1 MRKKMMVCMLIVLLT
16 GGVLWP
22 ACAQAAERVKK
33 AERPLVIAIL
43 LYSENNLPLLAG
55 FKAGL
60 RERGYIEGQ
69 DVEYVFNGVVEG
81 GGELDAAM
89 ALLAARKPDLVYA
102 APFVAAQAAQR
113 LCRERSI
120 PLLFGPAN
128 NVVQGKLVRD
138 LKHPGE
144 NATGVMLADSEAK
157 RLQWSVEIAPQI
169 RNVLVP
175 YNPEDTSALAS
186 LETARQGA
194 AGLGLKLLAR
204 TVRNQ
209 AEIDALIAQWP
220 EGVDSVYL
228 PRDGMVMSRIKDFA
242 ELAIRKKMV
251 LSTGTRVSY
260 VEQGAL
266 FSYGFDDKEITRQ
279 VARLADQILKGK
291 KPGDLPVETAED
303 YLAVNLRTAKA
314 IGLVVDKRILGLAHR
329 VIRPE

>member
-1 MRKKMMVCMLIVLLT
+1 MRKKMMLCMLIVLLT
-16 GGVLWP
+16 GGVVWP
-22 ACAQAAERVKK
+22 AFAQAAET
-33 AERPLVIAIL
+33 AERPLVVGVLIF
-43 LYSENNLPLLAG
+43 SKKNLQALAG

-60 RERGYIEGQ
+60 RERGYVEGQ
-69 DVEYVFNGVVEG
+69 EVEYVFNGVVERAE
-81 GGELDAAM
+81 ELDAAM
-89 ALLAARKPDLVYA
+89 TLLVARKPDLVYA
-102 APFVAAQAAQR
+102 APVLAAQAAQR

-120 PLLFGPAN
+120 PLLFGPAS
-128 NVVQGKLVRD
+128 NVVQSKLVKD

-175 YNPEDTSALAS
+175 YNPEDTGALAS

-194 AGLGLKLLAR
+194 AGLGLKLFAR

-220 EGVDSVYL
+220 ESVDSVYL
-228 PRDGMVMSRIKDFA
+228 PRDGMVMSRVKDFA

-266 FSYGFDDKEITRQ
+266 FSYGFDDMELGRQ
-279 VARLADQILKGK
+279 VARLADQIFKGRN
-291 KPGDLPVETAED
+291 PGDLPVETAED
-303 YLAVNLRTAKA
+303 YLAINLKTAKA
-314 IGLVVDKRILGLAHR
+314 IGLTVDKRFLRLAHR